1 MKQKQVCHA
10 LEVSRWIC
18 VIVGFQIAFFLSGN
32 PSEQLHQLMPWIV
45 LSLMGFSAV
54 ESLVFGEAASE
65 IAGYVRSAY
74 QRQSGL
80 AMLAVALTA
89 LLVRFGRWGMYAEAT
104 VLSTT
109 LIFFA
114 LSACNHAW
122 SAFKEGNRGLQNLMR
137 PVLTALL
144 VGFAVPFVVRAFQSR

>member
-1 MKQKQVCHA
+1 MKQKQICHA
-10 LEVSRWIC
+10 LEVSRWVC
-18 VIVGFQIAFFLSGN
+18 VIIGFQIAFFFTGY
-32 PSEQLHQLMPWIV
+32 PQKQLHHLMPWVV
-45 LSLMGFSAV
+45 LSLMGLSAV
-54 ESLVFGEAASE
+54 ESLFFSEAASQ
-65 IAGYVRSAY
+65 ITGYVRSAY

-80 AMLAVALTA
+80 AMLTVALTA
-89 LLVRFGRWGMYAEAT
+89 LLVRFGRWGVYAEAT

-122 SAFKEGNRGLQNLMR
+122 SAFKEGNHGLQNLMR

-144 VGFAVPFVVRAFQSR
+144 VGFTVPFIVRALQMH